1 MKDDAVHDV
10 VWTKEKVAQFW
21 NYYSTSSSL
30 GEVYFSEQLGD
41 AVLSFVERHTRIDG
55 DVLDYGCG
63 PGFLMEKLMSKHVS
77 CWGLDAVESNLKIVE
92 SKFKDRPY
100 FKGAYFADRLP
111 TSIEDE
117 KYDVVFLVETIEHLL
132 PEEIDSVLREIYR
145 ITRKGGRIVITTRN
159 EENLEKNKRICP
171 DCGCAFH
178 LMQHVSSWSTHSL
191 SQRMNEIGF
200 HQIACKA
207 TTLRPAN
214 LLGYMMKLGY
224 MLTNRPEENLIYIG
238 VK

>member
-1 MKDDAVHDV
+1 MKNNNVHDV

-41 AVLSFVERHTRIDG
+41 AVLSFVEGYTKISG

-63 PGFLMEKLMSKHVS
+63 PGFLIEKLMNKHVS
-77 CWGLDAVESNLKIVE
+77 CWGLDAVESNVKIVE
-92 SKFKDRPY
+92 SKFKNNPN
-100 FKGAYFADRLP
+100 FKGAYFADKLP
-111 TSIEDE
+111 TSIEDG
-117 KYDVVFLVETIEHLL
+117 KYDLVFLVETIEHLL
-132 PEEIDSVLREIYR
+132 PDEIDSVLQEIHR

-178 LMQHVSSWSTHSL
+178 LMQHVSSWSTDSL
-191 SQRMNEIGF
+191 SQRMSVVGF
-200 HQIACKA
+200 NQIACEA

-224 MLTNRPEENLIYIG
+224 KLAARPEENLIYIG